1 MGGIAG
7 GGAEGTFKSI
17 KEWADFIDMFEVNKS
32 SANHTVV
39 MFSTHLLFV

>member
-17 KEWADFIDMFEVNKS
+17 KEWADFIEMFGVNMS
-32 SANHTVV
+32 STNHAMVV
-39 MFSTHLLFV
+39 FLTHLLFV